1 MFHDQQEL
9 LCHMAVAL
17 AGREAERRLLG
28 DERVSTGASNDIEK
42 AVLLARR
49 MVNEWGMLPGS
60 TEAYL
65 MNQQQK
71 DMAAQQWLNQAQQM
85 AAQVLQEQD
94 AGWRKLMEELLEQE
108 AVDGA
113 AVLAC
118 LAQATTA

>member
-1 MFHDQQEL
+1 
-9 LCHMAVAL
+9 
-17 AGREAERRLLG
+17 
-28 DERVSTGASNDIEK
+28 
-42 AVLLARR
+42 
-49 MVNEWGMLPGS
+49 
-60 TEAYL
+60 

-85 AAQVLQEQD
+85 AAEVLQEQD
-94 AGWRKLMEELLEQE
+94 AGWRKLMEKLLEQE

>member
-1 MFHDQQEL
+1 
-9 LCHMAVAL
+9 MAVAL

-60 TEAYL
+60 ADVYL

-71 DMAAQQWLNQAQQM
+71 EMAAQQWLNEAQRM
-85 AAQVLQEQD
+85 AAEVLETHHT
-94 AGWRKLMEELLEQE
+94 AWMRLTEKLLAEETLNGGDVIDCF
-108 AVDGA
+108 A
-113 AVLAC
+113 
-118 LAQATTA
+118 